1 MNDASIQSETNTIFV
16 IDDDVSICR
25 SLQRLLSSEG
35 YLVESFQSANA
46 YLARSPY
53 VGNGCLVLDVSMPG
67 LDGLSLQE
75 QLTSRGCDLPIVFLT
90 GHGDIPMSVSAM
102 KNGASDFLIKPV
114 DDTILLTTIAEAVAN
129 HKQIHNEHQKQETI
143 QARMTILTEREHEIM
158 WHVVNGERNKIIA
171 DKLNI
176 SEKTVKVHRARV
188 MQKMQVDSL
197 AELVSTCVGS
207 GVQFE
212 EVASK

>member
-1 MNDASIQSETNTIFV
+1 MNQASIQSETNTIFV
-16 IDDDVSICR
+16 VDDDASICR

-35 YLVESFQSANA
+35 YLVETFVSAEA
-46 YLARSPY
+46 YLARPPY
-53 VGNGCLVLDVSMPG
+53 VGNGCIILDVSMPG

-75 QLTSRGCDLPIVFLT
+75 HLTASGCDLPIVFLT

-102 KNGASDFLIKPV
+102 KKGASDFLVKPV
-114 DDTILLTTIAEAVAN
+114 EDTILLTTIVEAINN
-129 HKQIHNEHQKQETI
+129 HKQLYNEHQKQETI
-143 QARMTILTEREHEIM
+143 QTRMTTLTEREHEIM
-158 WHVVNGERNKIIA
+158 WHVVHGERNKIIA

-207 GVQFE
+207 GLQFE
-212 EVASK
+212 EAASE

>member
-1 MNDASIQSETNTIFV
+1 MNQASIQSETNIIFV
-16 IDDDVSICR
+16 IDDDASICR

-35 YLVESFQSANA
+35 YLVETFVSAEA
-46 YLARSPY
+46 YLARPHY
-53 VGNGCLVLDVSMPG
+53 VGNGCIVLDVSMPG

-75 QLTSRGCDLPIVFLT
+75 QLTASGCDLPIVFLT

-102 KNGASDFLIKPV
+102 KKGASDFLVKPV
-114 DDTILLTTIAEAVAN
+114 EDTILLNTIVEAINN
-129 HKQIHNEHQKQETI
+129 HKQLYNEHQKQETI
-143 QARMTILTEREHEIM
+143 QTRMTTLTEREHEIM
-158 WHVVNGERNKIIA
+158 WHVVHGERNKIIA

-212 EVASK
+212 EAASE